1 MDKDMKKVLVIFDC
15 FGVLCDTVLAKY
27 LEGKATREEIAE
39 LMATVSKDGD
49 LGILSREQYLSE
61 IARVVNS
68 TPEEVERGFKELCV
82 LHDSLIPIIEK
93 IRGFA
98 DVALLSNAHYG
109 HAELIIDGFD
119 IRRLFD
125 KVFISCYCGMIKPD
139 PRFYQLC
146 VDGFEKEYDEIYMV
160 DDSDKNL
167 VPLKDLGIIPV
178 KYTCAED
185 VEKALGK
192 YLSGV

>member
-1 MDKDMKKVLVIFDC
+1 MKKVLVIFDC
-15 FGVLCDTVLAKY
+15 FGVLCDTVVGRY
-27 LEGKATREEIAE
+27 LEGKATKGEIDALTE
-39 LMATVSKDGD
+39 TVAKDGD
-49 LGILSREQYLSE
+49 LGRISREQFLGE
-61 IARVVNS
+61 IAKVAKT
-68 TPEEVERGFKELCV
+68 TPKDVEDGFKSLCS
-82 LHDSLIPIIEK
+82 LHEDLISVIK
-93 IRGFA
+93 QIRGFA

-109 HAELIIDGFD
+109 HAEMIIDGFD

-146 VDGFEKEYDEIYMV
+146 VDGFDKEYDEIYMV

-167 VPLKDLGIIPV
+167 APLKDLGIIPV

-185 VEKALGK
+185 VKRALEK
-192 YLSGV
+192 YLISK

>member
-1 MDKDMKKVLVIFDC
+1 MKKVLVIFDC
-15 FGVLCDTVLAKY
+15 FGVLCDTIVGRY
-27 LEGKATREEIAE
+27 LEGKATKEEIDA
-39 LMATVSKDGD
+39 LTATVAKDGD
-49 LGILSREQYLSE
+49 LGRISREQFLAE
-61 IARVVNS
+61 IAKVAKT
-68 TPEEVERGFKELCV
+68 TPKDVEDGLKNLCS
-82 LHDSLIPIIEK
+82 LHEDLLSLIK
-93 IRGFA
+93 QIREFA
-98 DVALLSNAHYG
+98 DVAVLSNAFYG
-109 HAELIIDGFD
+109 HAEMIIDGFD
-119 IRRLFD
+119 IRKNFD
-125 KVFISCYCGMIKPD
+125 KVFISCYCGMAKPD

-146 VDGFEKEYDEIYMV
+146 VDSFDKEYDEIYMV